1 MTRLSALINEL
12 ETKIE
17 HSDKLNTA
25 VSKTAVGWHVQHS
38 LLVGLQII
46 TAVEKSNPA
55 DYQPKF
61 NIKKFIVYT
70 LNKIPRGKAKAPE
83 RVMPREAFN
92 ATVLKTD
99 IQLLKSRL
107 AVLNGLERNSFFVH
121 PVFGHLN
128 LKGTIKMLQL
138 HTKHHLDI
146 INDIIKS

>member
-1 MTRLSALINEL
+1 MIKLSALVNEL

-25 VSKTAVGWHVQHS
+25 ISKTAVGWHVQHS
-38 LLVGLQII
+38 LLVALQII
-46 TAVEKSNPA
+46 TTVENSNPA
-55 DYQPKF
+55 DYRPKF
-61 NIKKFIVYT
+61 NMKKFIVYT

-92 ATVLKTD
+92 AAVLKTD

-107 AVLNGLERNSFFVH
+107 AVLNNLERNNFFVH

-128 LKGTIKMLQL
+128 VKATIKMLRL
-138 HTKHHLDI
+138 HTKHHIDI
-146 INDIIKS
+146 INDIVKI

>member
-1 MTRLSALINEL
+1 MIKLSALVNEL

-25 VSKTAVGWHVQHS
+25 ISKTAVGWHVQHS
-38 LLVGLQII
+38 LLVALQII
-46 TAVEKSNPA
+46 TTVENSNPA
-55 DYQPKF
+55 DYRPKF
-61 NIKKFIVYT
+61 NMKKFIVYT

-92 ATVLKTD
+92 AAALKTD

-107 AVLNGLERNSFFVH
+107 AVLNNLERNNFFVH

-128 LKGTIKMLQL
+128 VKATIKMLQL
-138 HTKHHLDI
+138 HTKHHIDI
-146 INDIIKS
+146 INDIVKS